1 MRDWPIRSW
10 PLNLTDR
17 DHNAILTTFS
27 ADELL
32 DQFLIIHRQNL
43 NAVWLVVQRGR
54 GFVTRVRGGSVSGG
68 RIHDMAKTSRPNT
81 PSLQ

>member
-27 ADELL
+27 TDELL
-32 DQFLIIHRQNL
+32 DQFLIIHVGL
-43 NAVWLVVQRGR
+43 TYL
-54 GFVTRVRGGSVSGG
+54 RGGGWFNGDGESQPLRLLEKYQELGG
-68 RIHDMAKTSRPNT
+68 KPRE
-81 PSLQ
+81 